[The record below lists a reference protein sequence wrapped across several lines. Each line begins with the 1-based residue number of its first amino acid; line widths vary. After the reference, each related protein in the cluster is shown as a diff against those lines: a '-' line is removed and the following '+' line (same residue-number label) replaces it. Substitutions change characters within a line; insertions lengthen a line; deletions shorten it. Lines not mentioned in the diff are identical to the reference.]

1 MLSIRR
7 LSLRRLIAWPDSRR
21 LLYIDGGQTPMVAPS
36 GLANKPILHKPILQ
50 LKRFKSSIAIDGSPF
65 EQVRFKC
72 RAAGLGVSDRSDIE
86 R

>member
-50 LKRFKSSIAIDGSPF
+50 SRFKSSIAIDGSPF

-72 RAAGLGVSDRSDIE
+72 RAAGLGVSDSSDIE